1 MAAASASP
9 LHHPAVPVDGSIP
22 ARRSGVMDGD
32 PADVTEKVPALTWL
46 LLETP
51 GINLCRDINGLFLL
65 GWALRVTGRED
76 KATDCGGERRRERG
90 KNTGNA
96 EEQGEGG
103 K

>member
-1 MAAASASP
+1 
-9 LHHPAVPVDGSIP
+9 
-22 ARRSGVMDGD
+22 MDGD

-51 GINLCRDINGLFLL
+51 GINLCCDINGLFLL

>member
-1 MAAASASP
+1 MNCNP
-9 LHHPAVPVDGSIP
+9 T
-22 ARRSGVMDGD
+22 
-32 PADVTEKVPALTWL
+32 DVTGKVSALTWL

-76 KATDCGGERRRERG
+76 KAERNRLWGERGRERG

-96 EEQGEGG
+96 EEQGGG